1 MQKIANYQ
9 YLERVDLSFN
19 CLKTLRHLNGL
30 KFLTSIKATN
40 NQLISVLDIKE
51 APLHLDLLD
60 LGNNRI
66 TSIPD
71 LSRHKSLRVL
81 KLNANKIGSIHGL
94 SKNKALRILDL
105 SENVL

>member
-1 MQKIANYQ
+1 M
-9 YLERVDLSFN
+9 ERVDLSFN

-40 NQLISVLDIKE
+40 NQLTSVLDVKE
-51 APLHLDLLD
+51 PPLHLDFLD

-66 TSIPD
+66 AAIPD

-81 KLNANKIGSIHGL
+81 KLNANKIGSIRGL
-94 SKNKALRILDL
+94 NKNQDLRVLDL